1 MTNHTA
7 HETRDQH
14 ARNGSGDARP
24 RDTTNDT
31 SVITSIDERIQ
42 NQERLFLARTRRST
56 ELYERALAS
65 MPGGVTS
72 SWSSTRPVP
81 VWIDRGEGSHVWDAD
96 GNEYIDYHAGYGVN
110 VVGHANPAVVDAVQ
124 RRVTQG
130 THFAQPVEDAIVV
143 AEALAARFGLPQ
155 WRFNNS
161 GTESTMDAVHLM
173 RAITG
178 RDLIVKVEGTYHGHH
193 DLLNV
198 SLWRS
203 LDKLGPVDD
212 PRREPGSGIPQV
224 IADLVRIVPYN
235 DLAAVERVFSEHEGR
250 IAGMIIEPMM
260 MNAGIIE
267 PAPGYLEGIR
277 DIVHRHGAL
286 LTFDE
291 VKTGLV
297 VAWGGATELFGV
309 TPDIVCL
316 AKALGGGV
324 PCGAVG
330 GTDEVMSAIAD
341 GRYDQVGT
349 FNGNPLTM
357 AAARAVL
364 TEVLT
369 KESYS
374 RAEAL
379 GREMFDGC
387 TAALTAHGLPSYG
400 VVHGFKGSVVVHDR
414 PARNYREFLAID
426 TAISHLHYLVQHN
439 NGVFLAPWAKSESW
453 TLSVAH
459 TSADGAR
466 LVENVNRLGELLNAT
481 TDDAS
486 ELFQVG
492 AVT

>member
-1 MTNHTA
+1 MTA
-7 HETRDQH
+7 QQDQ
-14 ARNGSGDARP
+14 ANRSQ
-24 RDTTNDT
+24 
-31 SVITSIDERIQ
+31 TSIDDRILAEEQ
-42 NQERLFLARTRRST
+42 RFTARNQRSQQM
-56 ELYERALAS
+56 YERALEV

-72 SWSSTRPVP
+72 SWSSTRPIP
-81 VWIDRGEGSHVWDAD
+81 VWISHGKGSHVWDVD
-96 GNEYIDYHAGYGVN
+96 GNEYVDVHAGYGVN
-110 VVGHANPAVVDAVQ
+110 VVGHANPAVVEAVQ
-124 RRVTQG
+124 RRVALG

-143 AEALAARFGLPQ
+143 AEELTSRFGLPQ

-161 GTESTMDAVHLM
+161 GTESTMDAIHLM

-178 RDLIVKVEGTYHGHH
+178 RDLVIKVEGTYHGHH
-193 DLLNV
+193 DLVNV
-198 SLWRS
+198 SLWQS
-203 LDKLGPVDD
+203 LDDLGPEDD
-212 PRREPGSGIPQV
+212 PGRIPGPGIPQV
-224 IADLVRIVPYN
+224 IADLVRIVPFN
-235 DLAAVERVFSEHEGR
+235 DLAAVERVLAEHPGR

-260 MNAGIIE
+260 MNAGII
-267 PAPGYLEGIR
+267 PPQPGYLERLR
-277 DIVHRHGAL
+277 DLMHANGAL

-324 PCGAVG
+324 PCGAIG
-330 GTDEVMSAIAD
+330 GTAEVMSAISD

-369 KESYS
+369 PDSYQ
-374 RAEAL
+374 RAEQL
-379 GREMFDGC
+379 GSEMFAGC
-387 TAALTAHGLPSYG
+387 TNALAERGVPAYG

-414 PARNYREFLAID
+414 PATNYREFLEID
-426 TAISHLHYLVQHN
+426 TAVSHLNYLVQHN

-459 TSADGAR
+459 TSADGER
-466 LVENVNRLGELLNAT
+466 LVENMSRLARMLDNTSDE
-481 TDDAS
+481 AS
-486 ELFQVG
+486 ELFEVG
-492 AVT
+492 GLT

>member
-1 MTNHTA
+1 MSTHDRATGTTA
-7 HETRDQH
+7 YTIDDRVLAEE
-14 ARNGSGDARP
+14 ARFL
-24 RDTTNDT
+24 
-31 SVITSIDERIQ
+31 ER
-42 NQERLFLARTRRST
+42 NRRSK
-56 ELYERALAS
+56 ELYERALGS

-72 SWSSTRPVP
+72 SWSSTRPIP
-81 VWIDRGEGSHVWDAD
+81 VWVERGSGSHVWDAD
-96 GNEYIDYHAGYGVN
+96 GNEYVDYHAGYGVN
-110 VVGHANPAVVDAVQ
+110 VVGHANPAVVEAVQ
-124 RRVTQG
+124 RRVTKG

-143 AEALAARFGLPQ
+143 AEALADRFGLPQ

-161 GTESTMDAVHLM
+161 GTESTMDAIHLM

-193 DLLNV
+193 DLVNV
-198 SLWRS
+198 SLWGS
-203 LDKLGPVDD
+203 LGDLGPVDD
-212 PRREPGSGIPQV
+212 PYREPGPGIPRA
-224 IADLVRIVPYN
+224 ITDLVRIVPFN
-235 DLAAVERVFSEHEGR
+235 DLAAVERVFADHPGQ

-260 MNAGIIE
+260 MNAGII
-267 PAPGYLEGIR
+267 PPHPGYLEGLR
-277 DIVHRHGAL
+277 DLVHRNGAL

-291 VKTGLV
+291 VKTGMV
-297 VAWGGATELFGV
+297 VAYGGATELFGV

-330 GTDEVMSAIAD
+330 GTAEVMSAIAD

-369 KESYS
+369 PESY
-374 RAEAL
+374 

-387 TAALTAHGLPSYG
+387 TAALTDNGLPSYG
-400 VVHGFKGSVVVHDR
+400 IVHGFKGSVVVHDR
-414 PARNYREFLAID
+414 PATNYREFLAID
-426 TAISHLHYLVQHN
+426 TAISHLNYLVQHN

-459 TSADGAR
+459 TSSDGER
-466 LVENVNRLGELLNAT
+466 LVENMHRLGRMLST
-481 TDDAS
+481 TSDDAS
-486 ELFQVG
+486 ELFEVG

>member
-1 MTNHTA
+1 MENPSNTGPT
-7 HETRDQH
+7 TIDQRVL
-14 ARNGSGDARP
+14 AEEQ
-24 RDTTNDT
+24 T
-31 SVITSIDERIQ
+31 
-42 NQERLFLARTRRST
+42 FLARNRKSQA
-56 ELYERALAS
+56 LYERAAKS

-72 SWSSTRPVP
+72 SWSSTRPIP
-81 VWIDRGEGSHVWDAD
+81 VWIDRGLGSHVWDAD
-96 GNEYIDYHAGYGVN
+96 GNEYVDYHAGYGVN
-110 VVGHANPAVVDAVQ
+110 VVGHANPNVVEAVQ
-124 RRVTQG
+124 RRVTLG
-130 THFAQPVEDAIVV
+130 THFAQPVEDAIIV

-161 GTESTMDAVHLM
+161 GTESTMDAIHLM

-178 RDLIVKVEGTYHGHH
+178 RDLIIKVEGTYHGHH
-193 DLLNV
+193 DLVHV

-203 LDKLGPVDD
+203 IDDLGPVDN
-212 PRREPGSGIPQV
+212 PSRMPGSGVPQV

-235 DLAAVERVFSEHEGR
+235 DLAAVEHVFAENPGK

-260 MNAGIIE
+260 MNAGIIK
-267 PAPGYLEGIR
+267 PKPGYLEGLR
-277 DIVHRHGAL
+277 QLTRKHNAL

-291 VKTGLV
+291 VKTGMV

-316 AKALGGGV
+316 AKALGGGI

-330 GTDEVMSAIAD
+330 GTDEVMSAISD

-349 FNGNPLTM
+349 FNANPLTM

-369 KESYS
+369 PESYAI
-374 RAEAL
+374 AEAL

-387 TAALTAHGLPSYG
+387 TRALADHGLPSYG
-400 VVHGFKGSVVVHDR
+400 VVHGFKGSVVVHDQ
-414 PARNYREFLAID
+414 PATNYREFLAID
-426 TAISHLHYLVQHN
+426 TAVSHLNYLVQHN

-459 TSADGAR
+459 SSADAERLIDNTRRLAR
-466 LVENVNRLGELLNAT
+466 MLDHTSDE
-481 TDDAS
+481 AS
-486 ELFQVG
+486 QLFEVG

>member
-1 MTNHTA
+1 MPTEIST
-7 HETRDQH
+7 ERDG
-14 ARNGSGDARP
+14 GS
-24 RDTTNDT
+24 TT
-31 SVITSIDERIQ
+31 IDERILEEEQ
-42 NQERLFLARTRRST
+42 RFLARTPESQ
-56 ELYERALAS
+56 ELYERALRV

-81 VWIDRGEGSHVWDAD
+81 VWISHGVGSHVWDAD
-96 GNEYIDYHAGYGVN
+96 GNEYVDVHAGYGVN
-110 VVGHANPAVVDAVQ
+110 VVGHANPAVVAAVQ

-130 THFAQPVEDAIVV
+130 THFAQPTEDSIVV

-178 RDLIVKVEGTYHGHH
+178 RDLVIKVEGTYHGHH

-203 LDKLGPVDD
+203 IDELGPAGD
-212 PRREPGSGIPQV
+212 PIRVPGPGVPQV
-224 IADLVRIVPYN
+224 VADLVRIVPFN
-235 DLAAVERVFSEHEGR
+235 DLAAVERVFDHHQGE
-250 IAGMIIEPMM
+250 IAGMILEPMM
-260 MNAGIIE
+260 MNAGIIP
-267 PAPGYLEGIR
+267 PAPGYLEGLREIT
-277 DIVHRHGAL
+277 HRHDAL
-286 LTFDE
+286 LAFDE
-291 VKTGLV
+291 VKTGMV
-297 VAWGGATELFGV
+297 VAWGGATQLFGV

-324 PCGAVG
+324 PCGAIG
-330 GTDEVMSAIAD
+330 GTDDVMGAITD

-364 TEVLT
+364 TEVLVPD
-369 KESYS
+369 SYD

-387 TAALTAHGLPSYG
+387 TAALARHGIASYG

-426 TAISHLHYLVQHN
+426 GSVSHLNYLIQHN

-459 TSADGAR
+459 TPDDGAR
-466 LVENVNRLGELLNAT
+466 LVENTERLARVLSRTSDEE
-481 TDDAS
+481 S
-486 ELFQVG
+486 ELFEVG

>member
-1 MTNHTA
+1 MSARTA
-7 HETRDQH
+7 QNSEK
-14 ARNGSGDARP
+14 
-24 RDTTNDT
+24 
-31 SVITSIDERIQ
+31 SIDEHILA
-42 NQERLFLARTRRST
+42 QEERFLARTPRSR
-56 ELYERALAS
+56 EMYERALGV

-72 SWSSTRPVP
+72 SWSSTRPIP
-81 VWIDRGEGSHVWDAD
+81 VWISHGNGSHVWDVD
-96 GNEYIDYHAGYGVN
+96 GNEYVDVHAGYGVN
-110 VVGHANPAVVDAVQ
+110 VVGHANPAVVAAVQ

-130 THFAQPVEDAIVV
+130 THFAQPTEDSIIV

-155 WRFNNS
+155 WRFSNS
-161 GTESTMDAVHLM
+161 GTEATMDAIHLM

-178 RDLIVKVEGTYHGHH
+178 RDLIIKVEGAYHGHH
-193 DLLNV
+193 DLVNV

-203 LDKLGPVDD
+203 IAALGPADN
-212 PRREPGSGIPQV
+212 PSRTPGAGIPQV

-235 DLAAVERVFSEHEGR
+235 DLAAVERVLTEHEGR
-250 IAGMIIEPMM
+250 IAGMIMEPMM
-260 MNAGIIE
+260 MNAGIIA
-267 PAPGYLEGIR
+267 PAPGYLAGVR
-277 DIVHRHGAL
+277 DLLHRHGAL

-291 VKTGLV
+291 VKTGMV

-309 TPDIVCL
+309 KPDIVCL

-324 PCGAVG
+324 PCGAIG

-357 AAARAVL
+357 ASARAVL

-369 KESYS
+369 PDSYG

-387 TAALTAHGLPSYG
+387 TAALRERGLPAYG

-414 PARNYREFLAID
+414 PATNYREFLMID
-426 TAISHLHYLVQHN
+426 TAVSHLNYLIQHN

-459 TSADGAR
+459 TSADGER
-466 LVENVNRLGELLNAT
+466 LVENMGRLARVLDRTA
-481 TDDAS
+481 DDAS
-486 ELFQVG
+486 ELFEVG